1 MNRTAMLA
9 TLLPGLALG
18 AVRGA
23 DASRQDAPPNVVLIL
38 IDNVGYGDLGCY
50 GNGDVR
56 TPAIDRLAGQGV
68 RCTDFYTAS
77 PSCST
82 SRAALLT
89 GRYPERNGLT
99 RQMPSDEGPDD
110 GLRTT
115 ERLLPEF
122 LKPRGYATAC
132 FGKWNIGF
140 LPGKR
145 PTERGFG
152 EFFGHASGN
161 MDYNTHIYNGRND
174 LYRGT
179 EPAHADGYST
189 DLFAG
194 AACDFIRRHADRPFL
209 AYVPFNAA
217 HYPNPK
223 NKRPGEP
230 AAWQAPAEAFAA
242 YGLEADEPDPTR
254 RYRAVLTALDAGIG
268 RILGQLDA
276 LGLADRTLVILM
288 SDNGAFML
296 PGRGREVASNKP
308 LRDGGVTVYEGG
320 IRVPCVVRW
329 PGRLPAG
336 TACREPIVSVDLFAM
351 ILAAAGAEAPADRVI
366 DGRDPTAILAGEAE
380 SGDRAFYFTWAEMG
394 AIRRG
399 RYKLLRTADDE
410 PFRLYDL
417 ESDPGESRDLAAESP
432 EVAER
437 LRRSFGAWLAEVRP
451 GSRSGEALRK

>member
-1 MNRTAMLA
+1 MIRIA
-9 TLLPGLALG
+9 TLAAWLPGLVLATSG
-18 AVRGA
+18 AAGA
-23 DASRQDAPPNVVLIL
+23 PRAEVPPNIVLIL

-50 GNGDVR
+50 GNREVL
-56 TPAIDRLAGQGV
+56 TPAIDRLAKQGV
-68 RCTDFYTAS
+68 RCTEFYTAS

-89 GRYPERNGLT
+89 GRHPERNGLT

-110 GLRTT
+110 GLRTS
-115 ERLLPEF
+115 ERLLPQY
-122 LKPRGYATAC
+122 LKPRGYAAGC

-145 PTERGFG
+145 PTERGFD

-161 MDYNTHIYNGRND
+161 MDYDTHIYNGRND
-174 LYRGT
+174 LYRGI
-179 EPAHADGYST
+179 EPAHVDGYST
-189 DLFAG
+189 DLFAD
-194 AACDFIRRHADRPFL
+194 AARDFMRRHADRPFL

-230 AAWQAPAEAFAA
+230 VIWQAPAEAFAA
-242 YGLEADEPDPTR
+242 YGLAPDESDPKR

-268 RILGQLDA
+268 RVLDQVDA

-296 PGRGREVASNKP
+296 PNRGLEVASNLP

-320 IRVPCVVRW
+320 LRVPCIVRW
-329 PGRLPAG
+329 PGKLPAG
-336 TACREPIVSVDLFAM
+336 AVCREPLISTDLFAM
-351 ILAAAGAEAPADRVI
+351 ALAAAGAEPPADRAI
-366 DGRDPTAILAGEAE
+366 DGRDPTAILAGEARA
-380 SGDRAFYFTWAEMG
+380 GDRPLFFTWAKM
-394 AIRRG
+394 AAVRDG
-399 RYKLLRTADDE
+399 RYKLLRTAEDE

-417 ESDPGESRDLAAESP
+417 EADPGETRDLAAGEP
-432 EVAER
+432 DVVRR
-437 LRRSFGAWLAEVRP
+437 LRRSFEGWLAEVR
-451 GSRSGEALRK
+451 R